1 MTILL
6 RNIAALVTCD
16 DQDTVLHGVD
26 MLIEDR
32 RITAIG
38 SHLVVPGPC
47 TPVDASNWYVYPGL
61 INTHHHF
68 FQALVRN
75 RPTLAWPMEVLDWIA
90 RIYPTFERLPAE
102 AFYYSALISMADL
115 IKHGCTTAFDH
126 QYCFPAGITRELVD
140 LQFEAAQQFG
150 MRLHAGRGAN
160 TLDQRR
166 GGVVPDA
173 LVETPEAF
181 LQDCERLISK
191 FHDPGPLAMRRVV
204 VSPCQPANC
213 CAQTFT
219 DSVSLSRARGV
230 RMHTHLGEGENE
242 VIKARHGVGSIAWC
256 EAQGFAGPDVWMAHG
271 WEFDR
276 QEIAALAASQTGVAY
291 CPAPV
296 FLVGQR
302 ITDVIGMAESGVR
315 IGLGVDGQA
324 SNDSSNLLECIRTG
338 YLLQTLAAGLH
349 DRASPRPADFLRYAT
364 RGGADLLGCSELG
377 QLIPGAGADFFC
389 VDVEG
394 LEYAGALHDPM
405 SLPAKVGISGHAS
418 MTVIN
423 GRIVWRDGE
432 FPDFDE
438 ARLAAEARALIKQL
452 DIKL

>member
-6 RNIAALVTCD
+6 KNILALVTCD
-16 DQDTVLHGVD
+16 DRDSVLHGVD
-26 MLIEDR
+26 MLVEDR
-32 RITAIG
+32 RIAQIG
-38 SHLVVPGPC
+38 HDLVVTGSC
-47 TPVDASNWYVYPGL
+47 TSIDASSWYIYPGL

-75 RPTLAWPMEVLDWIA
+75 RAALAWPMDVLDWIT
-90 RIYPTFERLPAE
+90 RIYPTFSRLPAE

-115 IKHGCTTAFDH
+115 VKHGCTTAFDH
-126 QYCFPAGITRELVD
+126 QYCFPAGVTKELVD
-140 LQFEAAQQFG
+140 LQFEAARRLG

-160 TLDQRR
+160 TLDGRS

-173 LVETPEAF
+173 LVETPEEF
-181 LQDCERLISK
+181 LNDCDRLITR
-191 FHDPGPLAMRRVV
+191 FHDPGPLSMRRVV

-213 CAQTFT
+213 SAETFT
-219 DSVSLSRARGV
+219 GSVSLSRARGV
-230 RMHTHLGEGENE
+230 RMHTHLGEGENN
-242 VIKARHGVGSIAWC
+242 VIKARHGMGSIAWC
-256 EAQGFAGPDVWMAHG
+256 EAQGFAGPDVWIAHG

-276 QEIAALAASQTGVAY
+276 EEIAALAASGTGVAH

-302 ITDVIGMAESGVR
+302 ITDVTGMAQAGVR
-315 IGLGVDGQA
+315 VGLGVDGQS
-324 SNDSSNLLECIRTG
+324 SNDASNLLECVRTA

-349 DRASPRPADFLRYAT
+349 GRPTPRPADFLRFAT
-364 RGGADLLGCSELG
+364 RGGADLLGCPELG
-377 QLIPGAGADFFC
+377 RLVPGAGADFFC
-389 VDVEG
+389 MDVAG
-394 LEYAGALHDPM
+394 LEYAGTLHDPM
-405 SLPAKVGISGHAS
+405 SLPAKVGFSGQAS

-432 FPDFDE
+432 FPDLDE
-438 ARLAAEARALIKQL
+438 TRLATEARALINRL